1 MCGTIRQLYIR
12 MLCYIIIIIIIIIII
27 VLNYMREYTKE
38 KANLQYDAIPS

>member
-12 MLCYIIIIIIIIIII
+12 MLCYIIIIIIIII
-27 VLNYMREYTKE
+27 VLNYIREYTKE

>member
-12 MLCYIIIIIIIIIII
+12 MLCYIIIIIIIIII
-27 VLNYMREYTKE
+27 VLNYIREYTKE

>member
-12 MLCYIIIIIIIIIII
+12 MLCYIIIIIIIII